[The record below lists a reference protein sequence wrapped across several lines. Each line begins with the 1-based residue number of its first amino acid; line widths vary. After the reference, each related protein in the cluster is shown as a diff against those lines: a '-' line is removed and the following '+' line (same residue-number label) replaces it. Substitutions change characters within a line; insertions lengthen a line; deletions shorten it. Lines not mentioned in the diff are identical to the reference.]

1 MKGAFSCPVPWTL
14 LLKTRFLNNKYSTQA
29 TKTLGQCDQIESIS
43 ESTYTVTMKTQIANF
58 QLLANFNK
66 WTNEKIINSCKKL
79 TETEY
84 KKDREAFFSSIHG
97 TLNHLLVVD
106 RAYIFHIEGKD
117 HGLKSLDQILYENLF
132 QLEKARIEE
141 DKRLVDLV
149 NNLLEESINKEITYN
164 GFETGKTTYT
174 INTILITLFNHQTH
188 HRGQIH
194 NMLSQAGIKP
204 PQIDIP
210 DFIETRNKNKG

>member
-1 MKGAFSCPVPWTL
+1 
-14 LLKTRFLNNKYSTQA
+14 
-29 TKTLGQCDQIESIS
+29 
-43 ESTYTVTMKTQIANF
+43 
-58 QLLANFNK
+58 LLANFNA
-66 WTNEKIINSCKKL
+66 WANTKIIFSCKEL
-79 TETEY
+79 DDAEY
-84 KKDREAFFSSIHG
+84 KKDRKAFFSSIHG

-106 RAYIFHIEGKD
+106 RAFIAHIEGKD

-132 QLEKARIEE
+132 QLEEARIKE

-149 NNLLEESINKEITYN
+149 NNLSEENIYKEITYN
-164 GFETGKTTYT
+164 GFEAGKTTHT

-210 DFIETRNKNKG
+210 DFIT

>member
-1 MKGAFSCPVPWTL
+1 MTNI
-14 LLKTRFLNNKYSTQA
+14 T
-29 TKTLGQCDQIESIS
+29 
-43 ESTYTVTMKTQIANF
+43 NF
-58 QLLANFNK
+58 QLLANFNT
-66 WTNEKIINSCKKL
+66 WANTKIFSSCKEL
-79 TETEY
+79 DVTEY
-84 KKDREAFFSSIHG
+84 KKDRGAFFSSIHG

-149 NNLLEESINKEITYN
+149 NILSEESINKEITYN

-194 NMLSQAGIKP
+194 NMLSQEGIKP
-204 PQIDIP
+204 PKIDIP
-210 DFIETRNKNKG
+210 DFIT

>member
-1 MKGAFSCPVPWTL
+1 MTAIT
-14 LLKTRFLNNKYSTQA
+14 
-29 TKTLGQCDQIESIS
+29 
-43 ESTYTVTMKTQIANF
+43 NF
-58 QLLANFNK
+58 QLLANFNT
-66 WTNEKIINSCKKL
+66 WANTKIFSACKEL
-79 TETEY
+79 DDTEY
-84 KKDREAFFSSIHG
+84 KKDRKAFFSSIHG

-106 RAYIFHIEGKD
+106 RAYIFHIERKD

-132 QLEKARIEE
+132 QLEEARIKE

-149 NNLLEESINKEITYN
+149 NNLSEESIHKEITYN
-164 GFETGKTTYT
+164 GFETGKTTHT
-174 INTILITLFNHQTH
+174 INIILLSMFNHQTH

-210 DFIETRNKNKG
+210 DFIT

>member
-1 MKGAFSCPVPWTL
+1 M
-14 LLKTRFLNNKYSTQA
+14 
-29 TKTLGQCDQIESIS
+29 TKII
-43 ESTYTVTMKTQIANF
+43 NF
-58 QLLANFNK
+58 QLLANFNT
-66 WTNEKIINSCKKL
+66 WANEKIMTSCKKL

-84 KKDREAFFSSIHG
+84 KKDRRAFFSSIHG

-106 RAYIFHIEGKD
+106 RAYISRIEGKD
-117 HGLKSLDQILYENLF
+117 HGLKSLDQILYGNLF
-132 QLEKARIEE
+132 QLEEARIKE

-149 NNLLEESINKEITYN
+149 NNLSEESIHKEITYN

-194 NMLSQAGIKP
+194 NMLSQAGIKI
-204 PQIDIP
+204 PQVDIP
-210 DFIETRNKNKG
+210 DFVK

>member
-1 MKGAFSCPVPWTL
+1 
-14 LLKTRFLNNKYSTQA
+14 
-29 TKTLGQCDQIESIS
+29 
-43 ESTYTVTMKTQIANF
+43 MKTQITNF
-58 QLLANFNK
+58 QLLANYNK
-66 WTNEKIINSCKKL
+66 WANEKIITSCKKL

-84 KKDREAFFSSIHG
+84 MKDRGAFFSSIHG

-106 RAYIFHIEGKD
+106 RAFVAYIEEKN

-132 QLEKARIEE
+132 QLEEARIKE

-149 NNLLEESINKEITYN
+149 NNLSEESIHKEITYN
-164 GFETGKTTYT
+164 GFETGKTTHT
-174 INTILITLFNHQTH
+174 INTILLSMFNHQTH

-210 DFIETRNKNKG
+210 DFTTQ

>member
-1 MKGAFSCPVPWTL
+1 MTAIT
-14 LLKTRFLNNKYSTQA
+14 
-29 TKTLGQCDQIESIS
+29 
-43 ESTYTVTMKTQIANF
+43 NF
-58 QLLANFNK
+58 QLLANFNI
-66 WTNEKIINSCKKL
+66 WVNTKIFSACKEL
-79 TETEY
+79 DDTEY
-84 KKDREAFFSSIHG
+84 KKDRGAFFSSIHG

-106 RAYIFHIEGKD
+106 RAFISHIEGKD

-132 QLEKARIEE
+132 QLEEARIKE

-149 NNLLEESINKEITYN
+149 NNLSEESIHKEITYN
-164 GFETGKTTYT
+164 GFETGKTTHT
-174 INTILITLFNHQTH
+174 INIILLSMFNHQTH

-210 DFIETRNKNKG
+210 DFIT

>member
-1 MKGAFSCPVPWTL
+1 
-14 LLKTRFLNNKYSTQA
+14 
-29 TKTLGQCDQIESIS
+29 
-43 ESTYTVTMKTQIANF
+43 MKTQIANF
-58 QLLANFNK
+58 LLLANFNK
-66 WTNEKIINSCKKL
+66 WTNEKIITSCKKL
-79 TETEY
+79 TEIEY
-84 KKDREAFFSSIHG
+84 KKDRGAFFSSIHG

-132 QLEKARIEE
+132 QLEEARIKE
-141 DKRLVDLV
+141 DKRLIDLV
-149 NNLLEESINKEITYN
+149 NNLSKESINKEITYK
-164 GFETGKTTYT
+164 GFETGNQTYT
-174 INTILITLFNHQTH
+174 INLVLITLFNHQTH

-210 DFIETRNKNKG
+210 DFIK

>member
-1 MKGAFSCPVPWTL
+1 MT
-14 LLKTRFLNNKYSTQA
+14 T
-29 TKTLGQCDQIESIS
+29 
-43 ESTYTVTMKTQIANF
+43 IANF
-58 QLLANFNK
+58 QLLANFNT
-66 WTNEKIINSCKKL
+66 WANTKIFSSCKELDDIK
-79 TETEY
+79 Y
-84 KKDREAFFSSIHG
+84 KKDRGAFFSSIHG

-132 QLEKARIEE
+132 QLEEARIKE
-141 DKRLVDLV
+141 DEHLVDLV
-149 NNLLEESINKEITYN
+149 NNLSKESINKEITYK
-164 GFETGKTTYT
+164 GFETGNQTYT
-174 INTILITLFNHQTH
+174 INLVLITLFNHQTH

-210 DFIETRNKNKG
+210 DFIE

>member
-1 MKGAFSCPVPWTL
+1 MT
-14 LLKTRFLNNKYSTQA
+14 TIT
-29 TKTLGQCDQIESIS
+29 
-43 ESTYTVTMKTQIANF
+43 NF
-58 QLLANFNK
+58 QLLANFNT
-66 WTNEKIINSCKKL
+66 WANTKIFSSCKEL
-79 TETEY
+79 NDTEY
-84 KKDREAFFSSIHG
+84 KKDRKAFFSSIHG

-106 RAYIFHIEGKD
+106 RAFIAHIEGTS

-149 NNLLEESINKEITYN
+149 NNLSEESIHKEITYQ
-164 GFETGKTTYT
+164 GFETGKQTFT
-174 INTILITLFNHQTH
+174 INLILITLFNHQTH

-194 NMLSQAGIKP
+194 NMLSQADIKP

-210 DFIETRNKNKG
+210 DFIT

>member
-1 MKGAFSCPVPWTL
+1 MK
-14 LLKTRFLNNKYSTQA
+14 K
-29 TKTLGQCDQIESIS
+29 QIS
-43 ESTYTVTMKTQIANF
+43 NF

-66 WTNEKIINSCKKL
+66 WTNEKIISSCKKL

-84 KKDREAFFSSIHG
+84 KKDRGAFFSSIHG

-106 RAYIFHIEGKD
+106 RAYISRIEGID
-117 HGLKSLDQILYENLF
+117 HGLKSLDQILFESLL
-132 QLEKARIEE
+132 QLEEARIKE

-149 NNLLEESINKEITYN
+149 NNLSMESIHKEITYK
-164 GFETGKTTYT
+164 GFETGNTTYT
-174 INTILITLFNHQTH
+174 INMILITLFNHQTH

-204 PQIDIP
+204 PKIDIP
-210 DFIETRNKNKG
+210 DFVK

>member
-1 MKGAFSCPVPWTL
+1 M
-14 LLKTRFLNNKYSTQA
+14 
-29 TKTLGQCDQIESIS
+29 
-43 ESTYTVTMKTQIANF
+43 TQIANF

-66 WTNEKIINSCKKL
+66 WTNEKIIISCKKL

-84 KKDREAFFSSIHG
+84 EKDRGAFFSSIHG

-106 RAYIFHIEGKD
+106 RAYIARIKGKN
-117 HGLKSLDQILYENLF
+117 HGLKGLDQILFESLL
-132 QLEKARIEE
+132 QLEEARIKE
-141 DKRLVDLV
+141 DKHLVDLV
-149 NNLLEESINKEITYN
+149 NGLSEESIYKEITYK
-164 GFETGKTTYT
+164 GFETGNTTYT
-174 INTILITLFNHQTH
+174 INMILITLFNHQTH

-210 DFIETRNKNKG
+210 DFIE

>member
-1 MKGAFSCPVPWTL
+1 MT
-14 LLKTRFLNNKYSTQA
+14 
-29 TKTLGQCDQIESIS
+29 
-43 ESTYTVTMKTQIANF
+43 TVTNF
-58 QLLANFNK
+58 QLLANFNT
-66 WTNEKIINSCKKL
+66 WVNTKIFSACKEL
-79 TETEY
+79 DDTEY
-84 KKDREAFFSSIHG
+84 KKDRKAFFSSIHG

-106 RAYIFHIEGKD
+106 KAYIFRIEGKV
-117 HGLKSLDQILYENLF
+117 HSLKSLDQILYENLF
-132 QLEKARIEE
+132 QLEEARIKE

-149 NNLLEESINKEITYN
+149 NNLSEESIHKEITYN

-210 DFIETRNKNKG
+210 DFIETRNKNK